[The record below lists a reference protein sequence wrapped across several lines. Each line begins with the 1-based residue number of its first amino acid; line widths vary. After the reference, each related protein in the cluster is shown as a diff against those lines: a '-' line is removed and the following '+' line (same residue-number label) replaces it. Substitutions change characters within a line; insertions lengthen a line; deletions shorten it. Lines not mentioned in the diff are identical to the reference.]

1 MPEKIEG
8 KVIPL
13 PLDNVDTDQIIPAQF
28 LRLLDK
34 KGLGKYLFYR
44 WRYDDKE
51 RPRSDFVLN
60 DPRFKDGSVLVAK
73 KNFGIGSSRENAVW
87 ALTDYGIKA
96 VIAESFGD
104 IFYGNSIKNGLAC
117 IKLKENIVNEIIER
131 GKDGTLSLVIDLL
144 NKKVVYDGKE
154 VSFEMEEYA
163 RRRLISGQSEI
174 DYTLS
179 HYLSKIEEHEKNMKN
194 FMKTNLDYTLRKLIE
209 G

>member
-8 KVIPL
+8 RAIPL

-28 LRLLDK
+28 LRLLEK

-44 WRYDDKE
+44 WRYDERE
-51 RPRSDFVLN
+51 RPKSDFVLN

-87 ALTDYGIKA
+87 ALTDYGIRA

-117 IKLKENIVNEIIER
+117 IKLDEKTVNEIIEKAR
-131 GKDGTLSLVIDLL
+131 DGNLSVTVDLL
-144 NKKVVYDGKE
+144 NKKVIFDGKQ
-154 VSFEMEEYA
+154 VSFEIEEYA
-163 RRRLISGQSEI
+163 RRRLMSGQSEI

-179 HYLSKIEEHEKNMKN
+179 HYLDKIEEHEKSMKA
-194 FMKTNLDYTLRKLIE
+194 FMKTNLSETLKKLIE

>member
-1 MPEKIEG
+1 MQEKIQG
-8 KVIPL
+8 KAIPL
-13 PLDNVDTDQIIPAQF
+13 PLDNVDTDQIIPAQY
-28 LRLLDK
+28 LRLLEK

-44 WRYDDKE
+44 WRYDESGK
-51 RPRSDFVLN
+51 PKKDFVLN
-60 DPRFKDGSVLVAK
+60 DPKFKDGSVLVAR

-96 VIAESFGD
+96 VLAESFGD

-117 IKLKENIVNEIIER
+117 IKLDKKIIDEIIEKSMN
-131 GKDGTLSLVIDLL
+131 GNLFVTIDLA
-144 NKKVVYDGKE
+144 NRKVIYEGKE
-154 VSFEMEEYA
+154 VSFEIEEYA

-179 HYLSKIEEHEKNMKN
+179 HYLDKIEEYEKNVKS
-194 FMKTNLDYTLRKLIE
+194 FMKTNINETLKKLLE

>member
-8 KVIPL
+8 RAIPL

-28 LRLLDK
+28 LRLLEK

-44 WRYDDKE
+44 WRYDERE
-51 RPRSDFVLN
+51 RPKSDFVLN

-87 ALTDYGIKA
+87 ALTDYGIRA

-117 IKLKENIVNEIIER
+117 IKLDEKTVNEIIEKA
-131 GKDGTLSLVIDLL
+131 KDGNLSVTVDLL
-144 NKKVVYDGKE
+144 NKKVIFDGKQ
-154 VSFEMEEYA
+154 VSFEIEEYA
-163 RRRLISGQSEI
+163 RRRLMSGQSEI

-179 HYLSKIEEHEKNMKN
+179 HYLDKIEEHEKNMKA
-194 FMKTNLDYTLRKLIE
+194 FMKTNLSETLKKLIE

>member
-1 MPEKIEG
+1 MPEIIES
-8 KVIPL
+8 KAMPL

-28 LRLLDK
+28 LRLLEK

-44 WRYDDKE
+44 WRYDEKE
-51 RPRSDFVLN
+51 KLKSDFVLN
-60 DPRFKDGSVLVAK
+60 DPKFKNASILIAK
-73 KNFGIGSSRENAVW
+73 NNFGIGSSRENAVW

-117 IKLKENIVNEIIER
+117 IRLDEKIIDDMVQR
-131 GKDGTLSLVIDLL
+131 AKDGNLSIKIDLI
-144 NKKVVYDGKE
+144 NKKVIYDEKE
-154 VSFEMEEYA
+154 ASFEIEEYA

-179 HYLSKIEEHEKNMKN
+179 HYLDKIEEHERNMKS
-194 FMKTNLDYTLRKLIE
+194 FMKTNISEALKKLIE